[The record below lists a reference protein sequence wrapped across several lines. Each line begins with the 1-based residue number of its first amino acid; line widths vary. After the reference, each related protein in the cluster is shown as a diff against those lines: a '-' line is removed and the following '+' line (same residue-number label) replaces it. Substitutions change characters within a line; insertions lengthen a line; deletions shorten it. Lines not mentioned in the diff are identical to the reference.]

1 MLCECGVYSSSIE
14 VSTRFFKFWTAGC
27 VFLFSHP
34 FIVPH
39 LVFYLSKPCPTM
51 SDRNEN
57 FQKAVSRFRASLT
70 PQQQRDFQVCSIQD
84 VTKAIQEI
92 DSHWSSKR
100 KQRNMNRISKF
111 IEAMSQ
117 LSEVMDRFLNV
128 NAAVAFVWAPIKF
141 ILLVSTDSTSQS
153 PK

>member
-1 MLCECGVYSSSIE
+1 
-14 VSTRFFKFWTAGC
+14 
-27 VFLFSHP
+27 
-34 FIVPH
+34 
-39 LVFYLSKPCPTM
+39 M
-51 SDRNEN
+51 SDRDEN
-57 FQKAVSRFRASLT
+57 FQKAVGRFRAILT

-92 DSHWSSKR
+92 ESRWSSQR
-100 KQRNMNRISKF
+100 RQRNMNRMSKF